1 MKFTTFWVLA
11 VSCLLSFFS
20 PQAHAV
26 PVDLNSF
33 AIINPTAIVAAD
45 GLSAIISE
53 DSEYAPVGIWD
64 KGLFIPTET
73 LSLSFNYKLE
83 VAPYNADYFD
93 FYFGDLSEPSDYRIG
108 GYNDTAEI
116 FIYEGT
122 IIEDLTGFAG
132 GELPIAFALS
142 YDWNYDG
149 VDNFGNFVD
158 PLGSTLTISN
168 VQMNPVPEPA
178 TLLLLGSGLLGII
191 GFRKR
196 KISGAT

>member
-73 LSLSFNYKLE
+73 LSLSFNYKLV
-83 VAPYNADYFD
+83 VAPFNEDYFD
-93 FYFGDLSEPSDYRIG
+93 FYFGDISEPNYYYSSGIYNNTDERI
-108 GYNDTAEI
+108 
-116 FIYEGT
+116 IYEGT
-122 IIEDLTGFAG
+122 ITEDLTSFAG
-132 GELPIAFALS
+132 RTLPIAIALS
-142 YDWNYDG
+142 SGWYDSGYDS
-149 VDNFGNFVD
+149 V
-158 PLGSTLTISN
+158 LTISN
-168 VQMNPVPEPA
+168 VQINPAPEPA

-196 KISGAT
+196 KISGARR